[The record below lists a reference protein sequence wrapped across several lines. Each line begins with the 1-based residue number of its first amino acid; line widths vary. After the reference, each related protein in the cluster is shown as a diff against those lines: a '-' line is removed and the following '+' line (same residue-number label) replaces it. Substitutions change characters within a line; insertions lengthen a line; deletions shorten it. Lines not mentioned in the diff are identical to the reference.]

1 MPAPAAVTGRSLSPP
16 LRALTAL
23 ALAALLFAPAPS
35 PAQQAGERDRRVT
48 IDDALA
54 LRGVGDVA
62 VSPDGRRVAYVV
74 TEREVDPEED
84 VHRTDSNLW
93 VADVETGETVQ
104 LTHDPADD
112 GSPRWAPDGSWIAF
126 LSDRTDTTQVH
137 GIRPD
142 GGGPWRVTGS
152 PTPVESFRLA
162 PGADRVAF
170 TASPTQSE
178 ASRELE
184 ARRGR
189 PMVADSAYADQ
200 YTLLWVAPLEA
211 GRADTLSA
219 PGPAD
224 GQARPP
230 VRAGERARS
239 SPDTLHVQGFAWGPA
254 GRSLAWSARPRPELR
269 TYRHAAVFVQ
279 DSAGAPP
286 RVVSD
291 MPGGEGV
298 AAWEESPGLLIT
310 GSGHAVGSHNDEV
323 WLADPAGAR
332 DPVSLTEELDHDA
345 DLVAASSDR
354 LLVESP
360 IRTGRG
366 AYAIPLEDRG
376 PAGEPRRVD
385 DGELFYG
392 DFSASD
398 DGSRLGFVAQGPR
411 TPPDVN
417 VSPAADF
424 EPRRLTEVNPQAS
437 AFALGEQ
444 RVVTWESSAGG
455 ETIEGVLTLPVGYE
469 RGDRVPLLVD
479 VHGGPSGVDGMD
491 YKAGGYAYPTQVF
504 AGLGYAVLQPNYR
517 GSTGY
522 GERFRQ
528 LIRGR
533 ISGDEWRDVNSGVDH
548 LVEEGLADPD
558 RLGLM
563 GWSYGG
569 HQTYWGITRTD
580 RFSAASAGA
589 GATDLISMYSQTD
602 IPGFYHTYLGPRPWE
617 DFELYEERSSYRY
630 VERVTTPLLI
640 QVGEED
646 DRVPAEQSIQ
656 FYEAVKSIGNVPAVK
671 LVQYPGQSHGVDEP
685 RLRRDLMT
693 RNVKWFAR
701 WIPTSRSREAGFGA
715 EDGR

>member
-1 MPAPAAVTGRSLSPP
+1 MLVSDAVSGRSLSDP
-16 LRALTAL
+16 LRALSAV
-23 ALAALLFAPAPS
+23 ALAALLAVPAPAP
-35 PAQQAGERDRRVT
+35 AQEAEDRVRRVT
-48 IDDALA
+48 VDDALS

-62 VSPDGRRVAYVV
+62 VSPDGERVAYVV
-74 TEREVDPEED
+74 SEREVDPAEG
-84 VHRTDSNLW
+84 VHRRDSDLW
-93 VADVETGETVQ
+93 VADVETGETTR

-126 LSDRTDTTQVH
+126 LSDRTDTAQVH

-142 GGGPWRVTGS
+142 GGGPWRVTES
-152 PTPVESFRLA
+152 PTSVGSFRFA
-162 PGADRVAF
+162 PGGGRIAF

-178 ASRELE
+178 ASKELE

-200 YTLLWVAPLEA
+200 YTLLWAAPLEPDA
-211 GRADTLSA
+211 SDTLSA
-219 PGPAD
+219 PGPAH
-224 GQARPP
+224 GEPSPP
-230 VRAGERARS
+230 LRAGERVQS

-254 GRSLAWSARPRPELR
+254 GRALAWSARPRPELR

-279 DSAGAPP
+279 DSVGAEP
-286 RVVSD
+286 RMVSD
-291 MPGGEGV
+291 LPGGEGV
-298 AAWEESPGLLIT
+298 AAWAGAPGLLVT
-310 GSGHAVGSHNDEV
+310 GSGHDVGAHNDEV
-323 WLADPAGAR
+323 WRADPTGER
-332 DPVSLTEELDHDA
+332 EPVSLTEGLDHDA
-345 DLVAASSDR
+345 GFVAAPAGR

-360 IRTGRG
+360 IRTGHG
-366 AYAIPLEDRG
+366 AYAIPLEEGR
-376 PAGEPRRVD
+376 PAGPPRRVD
-385 DGELFYG
+385 DGELYYD
-392 DFSASD
+392 DFSASE
-398 DGSRLGFVAQGPR
+398 DGSRLAFVAQGPE

-417 VSPAADF
+417 VATADGF
-424 EPRRLTEVNPQAS
+424 ASRRLTEVNPRAPTS
-437 AFALGEQ
+437 ALGEQ
-444 RVVTWESSAGG
+444 RVVSWTSSAGG

-469 RGDRVPLLVD
+469 EGDRVPLLVD

-528 LIRGR
+528 LIRGH
-533 ISGDEWRDVNSGVDH
+533 ISGDEWRDVSSGVDH
-548 LVEEGLADPD
+548 LVEEGLADPE

-580 RFSAASAGA
+580 RFAAASAGA

-602 IPGFYHTYLGPRPWE
+602 IPGFYHTYLGPKPWE

-656 FYEAVKSIGNVPAVK
+656 FYEAVKAIGKVPAVK

-701 WIPTSRSREAGFGA
+701 WIPTSRSRAAGYGAEAG
-715 EDGR
+715 R